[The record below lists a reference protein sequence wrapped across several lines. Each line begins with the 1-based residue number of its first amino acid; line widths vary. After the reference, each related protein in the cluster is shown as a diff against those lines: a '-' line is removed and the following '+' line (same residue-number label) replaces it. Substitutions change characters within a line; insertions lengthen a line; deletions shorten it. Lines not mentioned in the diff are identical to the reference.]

1 MRRPES
7 PSRDE
12 WMDARVEA
20 YVDGDL
26 SRDERQTFES
36 IMDDNPHW
44 RVQVRQAE
52 RIQNEL
58 HDLPTPSCPA
68 DVTQAIFERTSRA
81 HQPLPWW
88 KDLLQ
93 QFVQTWRALVS
104 ARRRP
109 VVDYAVGIALVGVAV
124 FFIVNPIDPGSST
137 PNPAQTSSTLDM
149 NAPIQAPYSKADV
162 QRATARAAW
171 TFQYVSTAG
180 DRASKALQ
188 SSLEAAAAPAS
199 GAKAPTSDAS
209 TPDASTTNTS
219 TPNTSTPDASTPDA
233 STSDA
238 SSSAANAPA
247 PEKTADASSASS
259 RTAAS
264 AN

>member
-1 MRRPES
+1 MRRLES
-7 PSRDE
+7 PSREE

-36 IMDDNPHW
+36 IMDDDPYW

-58 HDLPTPSCPA
+58 HDFPTPSCPPN
-68 DVTQAIFERTSRA
+68 VTQAIFDRTSRA

-93 QFVQTWRALVS
+93 QLVQTWRALVS

-109 VVDYAVGIALVGVAV
+109 VVDYAIGISLVGVAV
-124 FFIVNPIDPGSST
+124 FFIVNPIDPGSPAS
-137 PNPAQTSSTLDM
+137 PPAQTSSTLDM
-149 NAPIQAPYSKADV
+149 NAPIQAPYSQADV
-162 QRATARAAW
+162 ERATARAAW
-171 TFQYVSTAG
+171 TFQYVSSAG

-199 GAKAPTSDAS
+199 GK
-209 TPDASTTNTS
+209 
-219 TPNTSTPDASTPDA
+219 
-233 STSDA
+233 
-238 SSSAANAPA
+238 NAP
-247 PEKTADASSASS
+247 TADASQPISDDADAPAESDAESASTSSASS
-259 RTAAS
+259 RTVSS